1 MARAVRV
8 IPASCMGSWESADGK
23 KLNSRGRADDD
34 VRRSHDLGWE
44 LAMDGQ
50 AKPRRDST
58 MQALKLRTFDR
69 TTDNDEP
76 FPTAARRWSLDAA
89 VP

>member
-1 MARAVRV
+1 
-8 IPASCMGSWESADGK
+8 
-23 KLNSRGRADDD
+23 
-34 VRRSHDLGWE
+34 
-44 LAMDGQ
+44 MDGQ

-76 FPTAARRWSLDAA
+76 VPFPRAGAGHWTPRFHEDRASSKMHPAEKALEE
-89 VP
+89 V

>member
-1 MARAVRV
+1 
-8 IPASCMGSWESADGK
+8 
-23 KLNSRGRADDD
+23 
-34 VRRSHDLGWE
+34 
-44 LAMDGQ
+44 MDGQ

-76 FPTAARRWSLDAA
+76 FPFPRAGAGHWTPRFHEDRASSKMHPAEKALEEAQRRLDALRTMMNNEFDDDGPRA
-89 VP
+89 A